1 MAEGGRIVSEER
13 GSSMV
18 EMIGVIGVLGVLA
31 ASVWTLINSA
41 RARFRLSQ
49 GVLQLQS
56 LEKGVSRFYA
66 SAGNY
71 DGLKNS
77 NAIKELID
85 NRIPPTGMATSENK
99 LRHAFGGEVEI
110 ANVPYANEEEYGSSS
125 DSFTITFK
133 GLDKSQCREMASIVW
148 MQSDAVSLVSI
159 KVGDTKYVWP
169 NYAGNGDSKV
179 LPVDAGEAMTACADA
194 PKDITWEF
202 R

>member
-1 MAEGGRIVSEER
+1 MREER

-18 EMIGVIGVLGVLA
+18 EMIGVIGILGVLA

-85 NRIPPTGMATSENK
+85 NRIPPTGMAASNNT

-110 ANVPYANEEEYGSSS
+110 KNVPYTNEEEYGSSS

-133 GLDKSQCREMASIVW
+133 NLRLSECREMASIVW
-148 MQSDAVSLVSI
+148 MQSDAVNLVSI
-159 KVGDTKYVWP
+159 KIGDTKYVWP
-169 NYAGNGDSKV
+169 NYAGSSGSKV

>member
-1 MAEGGRIVSEER
+1 MKEER

-18 EMIGVIGVLGVLA
+18 EMIGVIGILGVLA

-41 RARFRLSQ
+41 RARFQLSH

-56 LEKGVSRFYA
+56 LGKGVARFYA

-71 DGLKNS
+71 DGLKKEG
-77 NAIKELID
+77 AIQELID
-85 NRIPPTGMATSENK
+85 NHIPPSGMAASGHG
-99 LRHAFGGEVEI
+99 LRHIFGGEVEI

-133 GLDKSQCREMASIVW
+133 GLTQTQCREMGSIVW
-148 MQSDAVSLVSI
+148 LQSDAVNLVSI
-159 KVGDTKYVWP
+159 KIGDTKYVWP
-169 NYAGNGDSKV
+169 NYAGNVGNKV
-179 LPVDAGEAMTACADA
+179 LPVTVGDAMEACLEA

>member
-1 MAEGGRIVSEER
+1 MREER

-18 EMIGVIGVLGVLA
+18 EMIGIIGILGVLA
-31 ASVWTLINSA
+31 ASVWALINSA
-41 RARFRLSQ
+41 RARFQLSQ

-56 LEKGVSRFYA
+56 LEKGVARFYA

-71 DGLKNS
+71 DGLKEEG
-77 NAIKELID
+77 AIQKLID
-85 NRIPPTGMATSENK
+85 NHIPPAGMAASGSG
-99 LRHAFGGEVEI
+99 LRHVFGGEVEI

-148 MQSDAVSLVSI
+148 MQSDAVNLVSI
-159 KVGDTKYVWP
+159 EVGNTKYVWP